1 MEILVVWQAPVK
13 RNNFTD
19 YESIH
24 PKAKYHAFVNCVS
37 LCGLYSQ
44 DTDYYETGIEESELM
59 KNQKLAC
66 QRCLKI
72 RKKMKGA

>member
-1 MEILVVWQAPVK
+1 MEILVVWQLPVK
-13 RNNFTD
+13 HNNFTA

-37 LCGLYSQ
+37 LCGKYSQ
-44 DTDYYETGIEESELM
+44 DTDYYETGIDESEL
-59 KNQKLAC
+59 NQKLAC

-72 RKKMKGA
+72 REKMKGA